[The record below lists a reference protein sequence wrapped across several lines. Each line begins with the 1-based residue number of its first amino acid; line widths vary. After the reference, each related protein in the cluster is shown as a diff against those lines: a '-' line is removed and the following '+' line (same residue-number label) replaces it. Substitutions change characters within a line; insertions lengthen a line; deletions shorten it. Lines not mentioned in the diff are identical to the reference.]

1 MGDCMIERTWRQ
13 GMKGLQNG
21 MLSHKISGDS
31 IVSDAA
37 EKIFKQT
44 CGARRGM
51 EGVTNGMVIHACKKG
66 SSI

>member
-1 MGDCMIERTWRQ
+1 MNFIQTEMTWPE

-21 MLSHKISGDS
+21 MRGHVIPDED
-31 IVSDAA
+31 IVADAA
-37 EKIFKQT
+37 EKISKQT

-51 EGVTNGMVIHACKKG
+51 EGVTNGMVILDCKKG